1 MSLDYDDNYTNRA
14 TYLVNGQDIEGGHVK
29 ALYDELGPSPMQ
41 VTANTQTDNYTLALT
56 DAGNCVEI
64 NAATAKTV
72 TVPTNASVAFE
83 IGTVIDIYQMGAG
96 GVTIVGDGGVTVRN
110 EGALPEQYSTG
121 TLRKRDTNEWV
132 LTKPESF
139 VTGPTAWI
147 QGSAASPGLPTWG
160 GIDALHNAT
169 LALTA
174 DRLYWL
180 PFYAPSTFTP
190 TAVYAYV
197 TSAGTASSV
206 LRMGLVEWDPTG
218 SETAWGS
225 PLDVIADAGTV
236 AADSTGVK
244 NPSISP
250 GVQSA
255 GWYAIVVGSDDTPT
269 LATYQPDGSTLPG
282 RGQVYA
288 SGFRSFERLSL
299 DSQSAQIS
307 GGFTDDPTGLSSGT
321 GTNSLYTAM
330 LVFS

>member
-1 MSLDYDDNYTNRA
+1 MTYSSNYANKETIFDDGDT
-14 TYLVNGQDIEGGHVK
+14 IEGDHIK
-29 ALYDELGPSPMQ
+29 AIYDELGESPTL
-41 VTANTQTDNYTLALT
+41 VVANTQTDNYTLALA
-56 DAGNCVEI
+56 DAGGVVEM

-72 TVPTNASVAFE
+72 TVPTNAAVAFE
-83 IGTVIDIYQMGAG
+83 VGTVIDIYQMGVG
-96 GVTIVGDGGVTVRN
+96 GVTVVGDGGVTVRN

-132 LTKPESF
+132 FARPETF
-139 VTGPTAWI
+139 TTGPSAWI

-160 GIDALHNAT
+160 GTNSLHNAT

-269 LATYQPDGSTLPG
+269 LATYVPDGTALPG
-282 RGQVYA
+282 RGTTYA
-288 SGFRSFERLSL
+288 SGYRGFERLSL

-307 GGFTDDPTGLSSGT
+307 GGFTDDPTGLGSSSGT
-321 GTNSLYTAM
+321 NPVYTAM